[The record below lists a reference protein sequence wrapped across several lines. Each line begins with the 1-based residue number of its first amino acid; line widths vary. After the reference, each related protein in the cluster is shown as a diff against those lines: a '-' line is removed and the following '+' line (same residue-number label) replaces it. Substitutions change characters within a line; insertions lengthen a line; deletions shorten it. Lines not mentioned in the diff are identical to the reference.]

1 MINKNELTMKKM
13 SLKER
18 MKFILVCLFSITA
31 LTDALI
37 FSINTCG
44 ATLIDIFTNADTV
57 YYSWRDVFIVIYFP
71 VMGYF
76 DVLVFLFLFLPFT
89 VGITK
94 LWCKVIKAVWG
105 YIILAFILTLPLSL
119 YVSFFPLS
127 NYHSCGQ
134 NGPFS
139 GAYYVKA
146 PKMCEQFEYH
156 PEKDKSNVQ

>member
-1 MINKNELTMKKM
+1 MINKNELIMKDM
-13 SLKER
+13 ILKER
-18 MKFILVCLFSITA
+18 IKFILVCLFLIMV
-31 LTDALI
+31 LTGALI
-37 FSINTCG
+37 FFTSTSG
-44 ATLIDIFTNADTV
+44 AAIRDIFANADAV
-57 YYSWRDVFIVIYFP
+57 YYSWRDVFAVLSLPI
-71 VMGYF
+71 MGYF